1 MTGNRLRHGE
11 ARNGG
16 RSREWRAWNA
26 MIRRCTYPSMDRY
39 ARYGGRGI
47 SICPAWRE
55 SFEQFLADMGRAP
68 SESHQLDRIDNDGNY
83 EPGNCRWASREQQI
97 RNSSRARLI
106 TAFGRTMH
114 IGDWSA
120 EIGVNRQT
128 IQMRID
134 KYGWTPERA
143 VSRKS

>member
-1 MTGNRLRHGE
+1 
-11 ARNGG
+11 
-16 RSREWRAWNA
+16 
-26 MIRRCTYPSMDRY
+26 
-39 ARYGGRGI
+39 
-47 SICPAWRE
+47 
-55 SFEQFLADMGRAP
+55 
-68 SESHQLDRIDNDGNY
+68 
-83 EPGNCRWASREQQI
+83 
-97 RNSSRARLI
+97 
-106 TAFGRTMH
+106 MH